1 MPVGTF
7 INVYASF
14 GGHVH
19 GYHFACRRGARN
31 FLYLLLPCFGGEGS
45 HILHVQLLVLAH
57 FWHNQLKIGLQLRL
71 KLSFSYLL
79 LKKSLH
85 ILSAKVKN
93 LVTT

>member
-19 GYHFACRRGARN
+19 GRHFACRRGVRN
-31 FLYLLLPCFGGEGS
+31 LLYLLSPCFGGEGS

-57 FWHNQLKIGLQLRL
+57 FWRNQLKIGLQLRL
-71 KLSFSYLL
+71 KRSFSYLL
-79 LKKSLH
+79 LQKSAIFYL
-85 ILSAKVKN
+85 LKVKIW
-93 LVTT
+93 